1 MADRS
6 SKVPLALIVTTP
18 VQGRGRLIGVA
29 RHVKEPQAG
38 DAEFAIVLSDDWHRR
53 GSRLGTRLLVSL
65 ISAAKSDGVRRLVGT
80 TLSPRTSAARSTSF
94 DAAAQ
99 NTANRA
105 SLRRQARWVRKGT
118 GPKQPGATAGSELI
132 LSSERLRVSL

>member
-18 VQGRGRLIGVA
+18 VQGGGRLIGVA
-29 RHVKEPQAG
+29 RYVKEPQAG

-65 ISAAKSDGVRRLVGT
+65 ISAAKGDGVRRLVGT
-80 TLSPRTSAARSTSF
+80 LSENRGMLALGRRLGFRLALDPGSATITNLTLDIAAWP
-94 DAAAQ
+94 AA
-99 NTANRA
+99 
-105 SLRRQARWVRKGT
+105 G
-118 GPKQPGATAGSELI
+118 
-132 LSSERLRVSL
+132 

>member
-29 RHVKEPQAG
+29 RHVKEPQAC

-65 ISAAKSDGVRRLVGT
+65 ISAAKSDSVRRQVGT

-94 DAAAQ
+94 EAAEQ

-105 SLRRQARWVRKGT
+105 SLRAKRDGCRRA
-118 GPKQPGATAGSELI
+118 PA
-132 LSSERLRVSL
+132 LSSPAQQQVQS